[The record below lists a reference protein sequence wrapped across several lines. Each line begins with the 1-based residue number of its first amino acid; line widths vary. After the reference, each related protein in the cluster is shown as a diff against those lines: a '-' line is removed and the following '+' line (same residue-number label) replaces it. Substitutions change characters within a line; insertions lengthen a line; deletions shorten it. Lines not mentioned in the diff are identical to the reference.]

1 MGQEELKPGPG
12 SHLKKTKEPITEI
25 QKTPIEEI
33 ITSRE
38 PIKIERLNTKFNEV
52 LLVDLKDDGSVIFKP
67 YDGEDSELKE
77 YVQYKKERAAYLF
90 DKIFNWN
97 LVPPTVIRDIGGRM
111 GSAQVFV
118 RGAHM
123 PTGMSSEELSDIF
136 LKDKSKLYAFDFL
149 IGNDDRAGNY
159 MIKDGRIIAIDNGLT
174 FQALTENEYP
184 VYERFIL
191 ENEIFLKNILADNEK
206 IKIFLELLTELVPQI
221 EIDRFEKRLAMVAKT
236 LSIDFSI
243 RNT

>member
-1 MGQEELKPGPG
+1 MEQEELKSSPH
-12 SHLKKTKEPITEI
+12 SHFKKTEELITET
-25 QKTPIEEI
+25 QKTLIEEI

-52 LLVDLKDDGSVIFKP
+52 LLVDLKDGGSVIFKP

-97 LVPPTVIRDIGGRM
+97 LVPPTVIRDISGRV
-111 GSAQVFV
+111 GSAQVFI
-118 RGAHM
+118 RDAHM
-123 PTGMSSEELSDIF
+123 PTGTSSEELGDIF
-136 LKDKSKLYAFDFL
+136 LKDRSKLYAFDFL
-149 IGNDDRAGNY
+149 TGNDDRTGNY

-184 VYERFIL
+184 AYEKFIL
-191 ENEIFLKNILADNEK
+191 ENEIFLRNILADNEK
-206 IKIFLELLTELVPQI
+206 IKIFLELLTELVPRT
-221 EIDRFEKRLAMVAKT
+221 EIDRFKRRLAIIAET
-236 LSIDFSI
+236 LGVDFPI
-243 RNT
+243 